1 MKATA
6 QQIQLVNMAIQNVA
20 DAVTAPAKACA
31 VMLLQAYCPGIRMT
45 ALGTWAETWPA
56 DEVETRRRHLR
67 NRGRE
72 VRVERRGAEVTLVY
86 PGNAPEPLVNPVT
99 RAFQAA
105 LHG

>member
-20 DAVTAPAKACA
+20 DAVTAPARSCA
-31 VMLLQAYCPGIRMT
+31 VALLQMVCPGIRMT

-56 DEVETRRRHLR
+56 DEAETRRRYL
-67 NRGRE
+67 RGRGRQ

-105 LHG
+105 LCG